1 MHVPTSCFV
10 ALWKYL
16 CPYVFLWSLLFKCP
30 ESIFSLSHPLPL
42 LSPHLCV
49 RWCQRWWREN
59 SAHWEENSVSIWFA
73 CSTFISLPVLSCC
86 GCDALS
92 SLHISIH
99 VSFFLLSLV
108 ACILQ
113 SFQTV
118 SFMLLRHN
126 SRPQGCS
133 WCALHHWYVRC
144 QPRLGLPR
152 LLHSLQEVITRK
164 VFSTEF
170 RCCTLLQGTF
180 FAPL

>member
-1 MHVPTSCFV
+1 MSRKH
-10 ALWKYL
+10 
-16 CPYVFLWSLLFKCP
+16 
-30 ESIFSLSHPLPL
+30 L
-42 LSPHLCV
+42 LSFSSFAPPFPPFV
-49 RWCQRWWREN
+49 RAMVPKMVARKQCSLGGKQRLN
-59 SAHWEENSVSIWFA
+59 LWFA

-86 GCDALS
+86 GCYALS

-144 QPRLGLPR
+144 RPCLEFPR
-152 LLHSLQEVITRK
+152 LLHSLPEVITRK

-170 RCCTLLQGTF
+170 RCCTLLRGTF
-180 FAPL
+180 FAPLWNLDLYVGGHRQH